1 LPLLIDTANV
11 VRTVFFG
18 SDYQERRKAI
28 DDAVREYTSV
38 ITDLGVSIGIQ
49 NWEQS
54 GEILKTVRKMNSILF
69 GLDYP
74 YSFN

>member
-1 LPLLIDTANV
+1 MNKANV

-18 SDYQERRKAI
+18 SDYQERRKGI

-49 NWEQS
+49 NWERS
-54 GEILKTVRKMNSILF
+54 GEILKTVRKTNSILF
-69 GLDYP
+69 GLNFP